1 MIMLL
6 FIVFLNF
13 VTMCYYVGGSYLA
26 NLMDPDK
33 NAFGFTEVFWNSAP
47 FVFVLLTALLPSINI
62 HSYSDLVNL
71 FAESVFDPSMS
82 GDIEEVPNESL
93 PLSPSI
99 EEPSMPVV
107 TEEVPTEGLPLSD
120 VEPLMSG
127 ETKEVPTEGLP
138 LSDVEPFMSE
148 ETILVFAIVVLVT
161 MDLVV
166 YFLYY

>member
-1 MIMLL
+1 MLL

-107 TEEVPTEGLPLSD
+107 AEEEFFLSR
-120 VEPLMSG
+120 
-127 ETKEVPTEGLP
+127 
-138 LSDVEPFMSE
+138 SDIL
-148 ETILVFAIVVLVT
+148 ILVLLVSVEVVSI
-161 MDLVV
+161 
-166 YFLYY
+166 YGYCYWC

>member
-1 MIMLL
+1 M
-6 FIVFLNF
+6 
-13 VTMCYYVGGSYLA
+13 GGSYLA

-71 FAESVFDPSMS
+71 FAESVFDPSMP

-107 TEEVPTEGLPLSD
+107 AEEEFFLSR
-120 VEPLMSG
+120 
-127 ETKEVPTEGLP
+127 
-138 LSDVEPFMSE
+138 SDIL
-148 ETILVFAIVVLVT
+148 ILVLLVSVEVVSI
-161 MDLVV
+161 
-166 YFLYY
+166 YGYCYWC

>member
-107 TEEVPTEGLPLSD
+107 AEEEFFLSR
-120 VEPLMSG
+120 
-127 ETKEVPTEGLP
+127 
-138 LSDVEPFMSE
+138 SDIL
-148 ETILVFAIVVLVT
+148 ILVLLVSVEVVSI
-161 MDLVV
+161 
-166 YFLYY
+166 YGYCYWC